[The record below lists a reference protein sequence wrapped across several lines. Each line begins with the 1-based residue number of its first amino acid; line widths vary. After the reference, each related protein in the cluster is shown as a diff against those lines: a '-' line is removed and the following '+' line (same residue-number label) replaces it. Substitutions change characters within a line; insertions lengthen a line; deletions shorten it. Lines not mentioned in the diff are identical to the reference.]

1 MKSQHRKEA
10 SMKIIYSNNKTKRI
24 CNDYKTAVKK
34 LGSQVADKLMDL
46 MNAIESFPNLFDIHQ
61 FPQYGLHSLIGNRN
75 GQYSMVISKKT
86 KWRLIIYP
94 LDENENKLLDKS
106 KETEMLKMAVMVEI
120 VEVSEHY
127 A

>member
-1 MKSQHRKEA
+1 
-10 SMKIIYSNNKTKRI
+10 
-24 CNDYKTAVKK
+24 
-34 LGSQVADKLMDL
+34 
-46 MNAIESFPNLFDIHQ
+46 
-61 FPQYGLHSLIGNRN
+61 
-75 GQYSMVISKKT
+75 MVISKKT

>member
-1 MKSQHRKEA
+1 
-10 SMKIIYSNNKTKRI
+10 MKIIYSNNKTERI

-61 FPQYGLHSLIGNRN
+61 FPQYGLHSLTGNRN

-127 A
+127 AWEQKKS